1 MNEVVKRII
10 EENLESRKNKL
21 QEIDAIIVDVDSKK
35 SAYEEAKLKLEGLG
49 NVEELKQNLSNEIE
63 EIQNELFPKVEEVVV
78 AEEVVELVEVEG
90 QV

>member
-63 EIQNELFPKVEEVVV
+63 EIQNELFPKVEEVV
-78 AEEVVELVEVEG
+78 AEEVEVQVENV
-90 QV
+90 

>member
-1 MNEVVKRII
+1 MNELVKKIV